1 MKDRG
6 RKNYVLE
13 AVEALCAGDVATPI
27 RERGGPSQKKTLR
40 RLEELRKNMLER
52 EVREAKIV
60 EQNKLAIA
68 SVAHDIKTPLA
79 LIAGYTECLGDGIDD
94 KDYLAL
100 IGEKTEQINQLVL
113 KLVDT
118 SQQEIN
124 EIPKLRDLVD
134 ARYFFSAVLE
144 KYADLA
150 KAKNITY
157 KVRRIPNAKIYVNR
171 QDMERVIQNL
181 VTNAIKYT
189 EPGGKV
195 VVSFTRWGVYLLV
208 TVRDNGRGISKRS
221 LPYVFDKFYRED
233 HSRTDLRSSGLGLY
247 IAKDIAKKHGGDIT
261 VRSREGKGS
270 LFTLSIPEVSN
281 SGKLAQRFEA
291 LPRPVKLCA
300 ENGARRRKEEH
311 IHIAHR
317 HTFPADV
324 PFRFG
329 GGFHQ
334 RTRLQQDDAGNGL
347 KWNALPSIFRLCNGW
362 CLPTKKRTARVF
374 APSFSVRTESAP
386 SGSRPR
392 KRGSTSLSRANST
405 AVGSPAHTPLLPR
418 PRKRSATACMS

>member
-1 MKDRG
+1 MKGKG
-6 RKNYVLE
+6 RKSYVLE
-13 AVEALCAGDVATPI
+13 AVDALCAGDVATPI

-79 LIAGYTECLGDGIDD
+79 LIAGYTECLGDGMDD
-94 KDYLAL
+94 KDYLTL

-171 QDMERVIQNL
+171 QDMERVLQNL

-195 VVSFTRWGVYLLV
+195 VVSFTRWGVYLMIM
-208 TVRDNGRGISKRS
+208 VRDNGKGISKRN
-221 LPYVFDKFYRED
+221 LPYVFDKFYMED
-233 HSRTDLRSSGLGLY
+233 SSRTDSRSSGLGLY

-291 LPRPVKLCA
+291 LPRPVKLILLLCFGWILSFVLRMARVA
-300 ENGARRRKEEH
+300 EKKNVSTLIIG
-311 IHIAHR
+311 I
-317 HTFPADV
+317 
-324 PFRFG
+324 
-329 GGFHQ
+329 
-334 RTRLQQDDAGNGL
+334 L
-347 KWNALPSIFRLCNGW
+347 ALPFFLF
-362 CLPTKKRTARVF
+362 V
-374 APSFSVRTESAP
+374 SAADFI
-386 SGSRPR
+386 SELVYN
-392 KRGSTSLSRANST
+392 KMTLA
-405 AVGSPAHTPLLPR
+405 
-418 PRKRSATACMS
+418 MD

>member
-1 MKDRG
+1 MK
-6 RKNYVLE
+6 RKGKKSYVLE
-13 AVEALCAGDVATPI
+13 AVDALCAGDVATPI

-79 LIAGYTECLGDGIDD
+79 LIAGYTECLGDGMDD
-94 KDYLAL
+94 KDYLTL

-171 QDMERVIQNL
+171 QDMERVLQNL

-195 VVSFTRWGVYLLV
+195 VVSFTRWGVYLMIM
-208 TVRDNGRGISKRS
+208 VRDNGKGISKRN
-221 LPYVFDKFYRED
+221 LPYVGQFPHGFAQFRTGAVYSQG
-233 HSRTDLRSSGLGLY
+233 HSQET
-247 IAKDIAKKHGGDIT
+247 
-261 VRSREGKGS
+261 
-270 LFTLSIPEVSN
+270 
-281 SGKLAQRFEA
+281 
-291 LPRPVKLCA
+291 
-300 ENGARRRKEEH
+300 RRRH
-311 IHIAHR
+311 NRTQSGGQGLALYAV
-317 HTFPADV
+317 HTRSV
-324 PFRFG
+324 Q
-329 GGFHQ
+329 Q
-334 RTRLQQDDAGNGL
+334 RKTGAE
-347 KWNALPSIFRLCNGW
+347 
-362 CLPTKKRTARVF
+362 V
-374 APSFSVRTESAP
+374 
-386 SGSRPR
+386 
-392 KRGSTSLSRANST
+392 
-405 AVGSPAHTPLLPR
+405 
-418 PRKRSATACMS
+418 